1 MSTRKGHI
9 ASGKYYREMNNAK
22 LEDEE
27 RAWLRKYEQW
37 ANNHNNA
44 RHVAF
49 IDETYYAPT
58 EKAGGFYAFSVCVVE
73 TRRTIPTRSSF
84 MKGLYKDLRAS
95 RDSRDS
101 GRNPNYPAV
110 WYHFTKSNAGDGNP
124 VPWCIPASNPKVYN
138 IIGGLHEG
146 VHHYLM
152 VAYID
157 PEGDKEVR
165 RQLMERTRAK
175 VLTST
180 LLYLNQHDTTP
191 VDVAILE
198 SRSASEDLNDD
209 EVIKKLKEAKQLPKS
224 FSHIHTNA
232 TIEPLLIIC
241 DGTGW
246 AYRRLL
252 LRGEAK
258 RLQDAKIQQ
267 TVLDAYSLD
276 PLSYDPSQYAAST
289 GTCPNTE
296 ISPAQRRRKSRD
308 YYMLG
313 YNQANKWHAN
323 PTVLNAHRVI
333 GTS

>member
-1 MSTRKGHI
+1 MSTRNGHI
-9 ASGKYYREMNNAK
+9 AGGKYYREMNNPRLK
-22 LEDEE
+22 DED

-58 EKAGGFYAFSVCVVE
+58 EKTGGFYAFSVCVVE

-95 RDSRDS
+95 RDS

-110 WYHFTKSNAGDGNP
+110 WYHFTKSNAGHGEP
-124 VPWCIPASNPKVYN
+124 FLWYIPESNPKVYN
-138 IIGGLHEG
+138 IIGGLRDG

-157 PEGDKEVR
+157 PEGDEDTR
-165 RQLMERTRAK
+165 RRLMEQTRAK
-175 VLTST
+175 VLAST

-198 SRSASEDLNDD
+198 SRSASEDLKDD
-209 EVIKKLKEAKQLPKS
+209 EVIKNLKKAGQLPKS

-246 AYRRLL
+246 AYRRIL

-267 TVLDAYSLD
+267 TVLDAYSLA
-276 PLSYDPSQYAAST
+276 PLSYDPSQHAAST
-289 GTCPNTE
+289 GTCPNTA
-296 ISPAQRRRKSRD
+296 ISPARRRRKSRD

-313 YNQANKWHAN
+313 YNQANNRQAN
-323 PTVLNAHRVI
+323 PTVLNAHAVI
-333 GTS
+333 GVS